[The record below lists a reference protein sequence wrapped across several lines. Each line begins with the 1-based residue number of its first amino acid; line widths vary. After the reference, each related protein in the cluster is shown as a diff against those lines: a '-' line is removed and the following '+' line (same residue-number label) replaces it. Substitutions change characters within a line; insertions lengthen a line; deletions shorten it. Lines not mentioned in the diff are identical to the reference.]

1 MCGTVFRNR
10 GSDFPEQILPFF
22 GAITARFVPSK
33 SVCESRCLI
42 EQGGATLSG
51 KPKTHTPILFL
62 RGSFPVEVDF
72 SFHKTVLAFVCE
84 RMKKARPT
92 VGTGRYEN
100 SGRC

>member
-1 MCGTVFRNR
+1 M
-10 GSDFPEQILPFF
+10 E
-22 GAITARFVPSK
+22 ASK
-33 SVCESRCLI
+33 SPKISPKTLEKCKRKSDHPFAN
-42 EQGGATLSG
+42 GGTLTG

>member
-1 MCGTVFRNR
+1 MKWAEKCPV
-10 GSDFPEQILPFF
+10 
-22 GAITARFVPSK
+22 
-33 SVCESRCLI
+33 SVSESQTTLLRT
-42 EQGGATLSG
+42 GGALTG

-92 VGTGRYEN
+92 AGTGRYEN